1 MRHST
6 KIAGLGIITSGL
18 LATGVAFA
26 AWTASGTG
34 SGYAQAGTAVAL
46 ATVQVTP
53 TDNLYPGG
61 MADVEIEIVNPNPYP
76 VRVISIAGN
85 GPITSGNGACDIANG
100 VTFADQTGGTWDVL
114 ANNSATFTL
123 TNAASMSNA
132 SVDACQ
138 GATFTIP
145 VTLAGA
151 SNAS

>member
-26 AWTASGTG
+26 AWTAGGAG
-34 SGYAQAGTAVAL
+34 SGYAKAGTAVAL
-46 ATVQVTP
+46 GTVSAVP
-53 TDNLYPGG
+53 VDNLYPGG
-61 MADVEIEIVNPNPYP
+61 SADVEITIDNPNPYP
-76 VRVISIAGN
+76 VRVTSIAGA
-85 GPITSGNGACDIANG
+85 GAITSGITACDGATG
-100 VTFADQTGGTWDVL
+100 VTFADQTGTWDVP
-114 ANNSATFTL
+114 ANASAPFTL
-123 TNAASMSNA
+123 TDAASMSNV
-132 SVDACQ
+132 SDNACQ